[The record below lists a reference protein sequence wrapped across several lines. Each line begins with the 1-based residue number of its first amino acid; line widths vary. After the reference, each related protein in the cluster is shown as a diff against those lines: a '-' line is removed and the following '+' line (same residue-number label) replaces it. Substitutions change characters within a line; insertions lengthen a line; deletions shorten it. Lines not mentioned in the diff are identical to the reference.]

1 LLLLPGA
8 RIAKG
13 YGVPFQPFARFR
25 FLDGLLLRGWIGFVA
40 ATIAFTMPRLAAADS
55 QPVFGPGATKE
66 EIINAYGWPSGQSQA
81 GTKEILTYPQG
92 RITLENGRVEKMD
105 FLPNVPWPAPRP
117 RPAAPSPTS
126 VRKAEALPD
135 FWLLNFEDAQKEAA
149 RRHARILALFIGSD
163 WSPPSRQFQEE
174 VAFSPEFVNAF
185 TGDFVFLRLDFPT
198 RTPQPQALRDQ
209 NAQLRGKY
217 GVTTYPAL
225 IVLSPSGTM
234 VAQIDL
240 TKPQAGDSY
249 RARVIAAVREV
260 RDLLIAQPPPPEPG
274 AAEATSATEAKP
286 QIAQDTGVMASLTSA
301 FSLVMGAIVLGLA
314 LAGVAWWLL
323 WRKGQPNA
331 ADPRGSSVAERIS
344 DAASGLPAPNEIA
357 NWSREKL
364 VAVITGLAELD
375 DHLVSPRGGGGD
387 GDLTLTRK
395 GDDKPSIIVFCQ
407 PGDAGSASVKR
418 VRELFGTITIENVER
433 GWFVAPMGFSHEAK
447 EFARERQIVL
457 IDAEDMLSQ
466 MRAAPP
472 ILLQKIVARVG

>member
-1 LLLLPGA
+1 MLIVLLA
-8 RIAKG
+8 
-13 YGVPFQPFARFR
+13 
-25 FLDGLLLRGWIGFVA
+25 A
-40 ATIAFTMPRLAAADS
+40 ATIRLDAADS
-55 QPVFGPGATKE
+55 APVFGPGATKE
-66 EIINAYGWPSGQSQA
+66 EIINAYGWPSGQSST

-126 VRKAEALPD
+126 VKKAEALPD
-135 FWLLNFEDAQKEAA
+135 FWLLNFEDAQKEAT

-163 WSPPSRQFQEE
+163 WSPPSRQFQDE

-198 RTPQPQALRDQ
+198 RTPQPQELHDQ
-209 NAQLRGKY
+209 NTRLRSKY

-225 IVLSPSGTM
+225 LVLSPAGTM

-260 RDLLIAQPPPPEPG
+260 RDLLIAQPPPPEAG
-274 AAEATSATEAKP
+274 AETASAPATQPQATH
-286 QIAQDTGVMASLTSA
+286 DTGVTASLTSA

-314 LAGVAWWLL
+314 LAGLAWWLL
-323 WRKGQPNA
+323 WRKSQPTA
-331 ADPRGSSVAERIS
+331 ADPRVTSVAERIS

-375 DHLVSPRGGGGD
+375 DHLVTMRGGGGD
-387 GDLTLTRK
+387 GDLALTRK
-395 GDDKPSIIVFCQ
+395 GDEKPSIIVFCQ

-418 VRELFGTITIENVER
+418 VRELFGTITIESVER

-457 IDAEDMLSQ
+457 MDAEDLVGQ

-472 ILLQKIVARVG
+472 ILLQKILARVA